1 MLITVTD
8 FWNYKFRNTSVPFNS
23 SNTEFTDLQ
32 MKFPSYIS
40 ISGNVPL
47 PFMVILTVMFG
58 WKVALMRRL
67 IWTSIVMVLCFV
79 FMIAMASM
87 NTDSW
92 QNNLLIMILVI
103 NTIYSSINAVF
114 QASFLGNIGRFP
126 PNYIG
131 SANDGMGLGSTL
143 PAIVSIIILATNPQP
158 QTVGIICIS
167 SAMMTLFMMIPLLLL
182 MSLHP
187 FYKHHAGINE
197 QLESRPSLKD
207 YKTVLKATCVYTTI
221 IFIDY
226 ALTLAVHPAVTALV
240 KPVSS
245 LSTPWT
251 EKYFVPVSCFLVQAV
266 CDWIGRSV
274 ATYTQWP
281 APGRGAE
288 IGTLICVFLRAAFIP
303 LIMGCNILPVERT
316 SPVLFPYDWAYI
328 SIFAA
333 FNFTGGYISNV
344 GLMLGPKKVAVE
356 LQEVAGS
363 ILILALVVGLGIGS
377 L

>member
-1 MLITVTD
+1 M
-8 FWNYKFRNTSVPFNS
+8 
-23 SNTEFTDLQ
+23 
-32 MKFPSYIS
+32 
-40 ISGNVPL
+40 G
-47 PFMVILTVMFG
+47 
-58 WKVALMRRL
+58 
-67 IWTSIVMVLCFV
+67 
-79 FMIAMASM
+79 
-87 NTDSW
+87 SW
-92 QNNLLIMILVI
+92 QNNLLIMMLVI

-126 PNYIG
+126 PKYIG

-182 MSLHP
+182 MSRHP
-187 FYKHHAGINE
+187 FYKHHAGIKE
-197 QLESRPSLKD
+197 QLESKPSLKD

-240 KPVSS
+240 KPVSNM
-245 LSTPWT
+245 STPWS

-281 APGRGAE
+281 APGRAAE
-288 IGTLICVFLRAAFIP
+288 IGTLICVFLRGAFIP
-303 LIMGCNILPVERT
+303 LIMGCHILPVERT

-377 L
+377 LLGPILVELL